1 MDYLFPFFI
10 DDSLMSVKY
19 DIVVLISCNIKF

>member
-1 MDYLFPFFI
+1 MDYLSPFFI